1 MDIRLGCCGFA
12 RGMKNYFK
20 KFEMV
25 EVQQTFYQPPK
36 IETALKWRKDAPD
49 DFEFTLKAWQLI
61 THTPRSPTYRRAKIE
76 IDKGWQRAKIDLQPQ
91 EGGTNIGLNFE
102 LSDAS
107 ITLPLLSMGYVLL
120 SIISSMVTRHSA
132 GMSIGII
139 LLITF
144 SMAEI
149 YWYDRRKEKRKKFAE
164 EMIRSIDRS

>member
-1 MDIRLGCCGFA
+1 
-12 RGMKNYFK
+12 MKTK
-20 KFEMV
+20 DMV
-25 EVQQTFYQPPK
+25 YPREILVTNFPPE
-36 IETALKWRKDAPD
+36 IVYLSLLDHFTSRKDVKVKRYTEPSHL
-49 DFEFTLKAWQLI
+49 E
-61 THTPRSPTYRRAKIE
+61 IE
-76 IDKGWQRAKIDLQPQ
+76 IDKGWQRAKIDLQPRR
-91 EGGTNIGLNFE
+91 GGTNIGLNFK

-132 GMSIGII
+132 GISIGII

-164 EMIRSIDRS
+164 EMIISIDHEKGNLP